1 MDPDFD
7 RKPLDPEAMV
17 ACPKCGRASAS
28 DRLNCL
34 YCGTALELTE
44 EQKMSARP
52 VLRKIELWEPGW
64 NVIAISVGPDAAS
77 ALTDLLRIGGEDAE
91 ELIGVGFPVPVA
103 RLSTEEEAL
112 FVVKRLSL
120 LGIESAAVADDALD
134 PGNAPRRLR
143 GVEFLGSSVRPLAFN
158 DPGPDDTEFSPEVIV
173 EGFLN
178 RKRLESTEK
187 RSRRNETILDS
198 SETGEDETVIDIYGP
213 GEGRGFRIR
222 PDGFDFS
229 CLGTRKAFTAAEN
242 MKLLVD
248 ELRSRFPDAVWSDSY
263 RRSRRALGIVWPQ
276 TERTSSEGVER
287 RSFRGYAKKKVA
299 ITDNED
305 QFTRFSRMINTLR
318 KS

>member
-7 RKPLDPEAMV
+7 RERLAPEEMV
-17 ACPKCGRASAS
+17 TCPKCGRSSAS

-44 EQKMSARP
+44 EQKMTARP

-64 NVIAISVGPDAAS
+64 NVIATSAGPDAAS
-77 ALTDLLRIGGEDAE
+77 NSKDLLRLGSEDAE
-91 ELIGVGFPVPVA
+91 ALFETDLPVPVV
-103 RLSTEEEAL
+103 RLSTEEEAS
-112 FVVKRLSL
+112 FVVQRLGA
-120 LGIESAAVADDALD
+120 LGIGSVAVADDELD

-143 GVEFLGSSVRPLAFN
+143 GLEFRESSLRPLIFN
-158 DPGPDDTEFSPEVIV
+158 DPGPDDAEFSPELIV

-187 RSRRNETILDS
+187 RSRRSETILDS

-213 GEGRGFRIR
+213 EDGRGFRIR

-248 ELRSRFPDAVWSDSY
+248 ELRSRFPDAVWSGSY

-276 TERTSSEGVER
+276 TETTSSEGVER

-299 ITDNED
+299 VTDNED
-305 QFTRFSRMINTLR
+305 QFTRFSRMIRTLCR
-318 KS
+318 